1 MMTKLPRAILFDLD
15 DTILASGQ
23 RPGVLLETA
32 RVFAGEL
39 APFTPEQVADHLEA
53 VFAAYWSDPARH
65 REGRLA
71 LAETRRRIVG
81 QALADLVGSSLE
93 ATLGDRFA
101 DRFTESREQMAELFP
116 SARET
121 VETLRARGVLLALIT
136 NGAAAAQRAKIDR
149 FDLAGLFHHIQIEGE
164 HGFGKPEDR
173 AYLHAM
179 QALGVTPAETWMVG
193 DHLEWEVAAP
203 QRLGI
208 YAVWC
213 DAFGR
218 GLPADSSIQPDRT
231 IRLLAELLD

>member
-1 MMTKLPRAILFDLD
+1 MAKLPRAILFDLD

-23 RPGVLLETA
+23 RPAVLLEVA
-32 RVFAGEL
+32 KAFAADLE
-39 APFTPEQVADHLEA
+39 PFTPDQVADHLDA
-53 VFAAYWSDPARH
+53 VFVDYWADPSRH
-65 REGRLA
+65 REGRFA
-71 LAETRRRIVG
+71 LAETRRRIVA
-81 QALADLVGSSLE
+81 QALTDLVGPAAAAAL
-93 ATLGDRFA
+93 ADRFA
-101 DRFTESREQMAELFP
+101 DRFTEMREQMTELFP

-121 VETLRARGVLLALIT
+121 VETLKAKGVLLALIT
-136 NGAAAAQRAKIDR
+136 NGPASAQRAKIDR
-149 FDLAGLFHHIQIEGE
+149 FALAGLFHHIQIEGE

-173 AYLHAM
+173 AYHHAM
-179 QALGVTPAETWMVG
+179 EVLNVTPAETWIVG

-218 GLPADSSIQPDRT
+218 GLPADSPIRPDRT